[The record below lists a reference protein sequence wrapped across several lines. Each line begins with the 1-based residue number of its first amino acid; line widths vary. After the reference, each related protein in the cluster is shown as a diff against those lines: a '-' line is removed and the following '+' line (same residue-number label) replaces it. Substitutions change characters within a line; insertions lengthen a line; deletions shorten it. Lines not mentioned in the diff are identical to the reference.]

1 MSARIKEAR
10 QAADLTQKRMS
21 ELLLI
26 PLRTIENWE
35 SDKRNPP
42 LWAENLVVEALPLM
56 WKETCLSPS

>member
-10 QAADLTQKRMS
+10 QSVGLTQKRMS

-35 SDKRNPP
+35 SGKRNPP
-42 LWAENLVVEALPLM
+42 LWAENLIVEKLQM
-56 WKETCLSPS
+56 MRKEK

>member
-10 QAADLTQKRMS
+10 RAAGLTQKRMS

-35 SDKRNPP
+35 SSRRNPP
-42 LWAENLVVEALPLM
+42 LWAENLIVEKLQM
-56 WKETCLSPS
+56 MRQEK

>member
-10 QAADLTQKRMS
+10 QVAGLTQKRMS

-35 SDKRNPP
+35 SGKRNPP
-42 LWAENLVVEALPLM
+42 LWAENLIVEKLKM
-56 WKETCLSPS
+56 MSQEK

>member
-10 QAADLTQKRMS
+10 QSVGLTQKRMS

-35 SDKRNPP
+35 SGKRNPP
-42 LWAENLVVEALPLM
+42 LWAENLIVEKLQM
-56 WKETCLSPS
+56 MSQEK

>member
-10 QAADLTQKRMS
+10 QAVGLTQKRMS

-35 SDKRNPP
+35 SGKRNPP
-42 LWAENLVVEALPLM
+42 LWAENLIVEKLQM
-56 WKETCLSPS
+56 MRKEK

>member
-10 QAADLTQKRMS
+10 QSIGLTQKRMS

-35 SDKRNPP
+35 SGKRNPP
-42 LWAENLVVEALPLM
+42 LWAENLIVEKLQM
-56 WKETCLSPS
+56 MRKEK

>member
-10 QAADLTQKRMS
+10 QAVGLTQKRMS

-35 SDKRNPP
+35 SGKRNPP
-42 LWAENLVVEALPLM
+42 LWAENLSVEKLQM
-56 WKETCLSPS
+56 MRKEK

>member
-1 MSARIKEAR
+1 MSTRIKEAR
-10 QAADLTQKRMS
+10 QTAGLTQKRMS

-42 LWAENLVVEALPLM
+42 IWAENLIVEKLQM
-56 WKETCLSPS
+56 MSQEK

>member
-10 QAADLTQKRMS
+10 QSVGLTQKRMS

-35 SDKRNPP
+35 SGKRNPP
-42 LWAENLVVEALPLM
+42 LWAENLIVEKLQTM
-56 WKETCLSPS
+56 RQEK